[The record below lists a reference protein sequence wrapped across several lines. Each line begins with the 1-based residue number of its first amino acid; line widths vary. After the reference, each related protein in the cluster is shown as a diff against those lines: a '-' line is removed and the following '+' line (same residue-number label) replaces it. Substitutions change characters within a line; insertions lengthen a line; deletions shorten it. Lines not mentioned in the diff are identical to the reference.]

1 MRRIHNEQK
10 NLSAEQDQAQKDTRL
25 PCPHEHQ
32 ERPQYAESAPCEGS
46 SKIVGLSFPKRNRL
60 LSRPE
65 FLACYDRGGRLNSRH
80 FIAYVLPHEHGPWRL
95 GMAVTRKVGS
105 AVRRNRIKRV
115 LREYFRLHQHELSEL
130 MDIVV
135 VPKRHVDASSLDLRQ
150 VEAELTP
157 MLARAGLLASEARA
171 TREGCRRGAAQGGG

>member
-10 NLSAEQDQAQKDTRL
+10 NLSAEQDQAQKDLRL

-32 ERPQYAESAPCEGS
+32 EWPQRVEPAPGQGS

-65 FLACYDRGGRLNSRH
+65 FLACYDGGRRLNSRH
-80 FIAYVLPHEHGPWRL
+80 FIAYVLPHGQGSWRL
-95 GMAVTRKVGS
+95 GLAVTRKVGS
-105 AVRRNRIKRV
+105 AVSRNRIKRV
-115 LREYFRLHQHELSEL
+115 LREFFRLHQHELSEL

-135 VPKRHVDASSLDLRQ
+135 VPKRHVDASSLDLHQ

-157 MLARAGLLASEARA
+157 MLARAGLLASEACA
-171 TREGCRRGAAQGGG
+171 AREGCRRGAAQGGG

>member
-1 MRRIHNEQK
+1 
-10 NLSAEQDQAQKDTRL
+10 
-25 PCPHEHQ
+25 
-32 ERPQYAESAPCEGS
+32 
-46 SKIVGLSFPKRNRL
+46 
-60 LSRPE
+60 
-65 FLACYDRGGRLNSRH
+65 
-80 FIAYVLPHEHGPWRL
+80 
-95 GMAVTRKVGS
+95 MAVTRKVGS

-157 MLARAGLLASEARA
+157 MLARAGLLASEARVA
-171 TREGCRRGAAQGGG
+171 REGCRRGAAQGGG